1 MISMAQT
8 YTPPGV
14 NVREIVSP
22 QVAPLL
28 ASPANVCLV
37 GLSQGYQIRTDQV
50 LLTST
55 SPIPLPYL
63 ASLPGSTL
71 TAVLSVKDALNPSKG
86 ATNGSGYVVSTDYTV
101 NLGAG
106 TITRLESG
114 AIANPTLV
122 NVTYEYVP
130 SNYFEPIRLFTQG
143 EVESRFGAS
152 FNAEG
157 TAINSHIS
165 FAANLAFQ
173 NGARSIVLQPL
184 FTRATPGNPQT
195 PASQPNA
202 VQAAATVTWEDTLYV
217 LRGIEELDILVPIV
231 GQSEE
236 DVTDAA
242 QLAIFQAVQN
252 HEAFMNGQQQYIVG
266 ILGEDSSASDSV
278 AAMATIRSHAVTLQS
293 RYGGE
298 LNQQNVLINTSAF
311 GVPLP
316 NVNSTLA
323 VGGQYMAAAIAGA
336 VAARPP
342 SAGLTKK
349 AIAGFSSV
357 LDTRLLSDKN
367 IDAETGL
374 MVIEQ
379 KKTNILCRQQLT
391 LDTSSVA
398 RKELSVVRAK
408 FIMIESIRETLENE
422 VIGQIIADAN
432 SPYVVRS
439 AINAV
444 LSSLQQAG
452 DIVEYS
458 QVQAV
463 LSSVEP
469 TTIEASFSY
478 RPAFPVNFV
487 NVSFS
492 LNLTT
497 NTVTASE
504 NTNNESAV

>member
-1 MISMAQT
+1 MAT
-8 YTPPGV
+8 YSPPGV

-37 GLSQGYQIRTDQV
+37 GLSQGFQVRTDQL
-50 LLTST
+50 LLTGT
-55 SPIPLPYL
+55 SPIELPYL

-71 TAVLSVKDALNPSKG
+71 TSVLSVKDALNPSKG
-86 ATNGSGYVVSTDYTV
+86 ASNGSGYVEGTDFTV
-101 NLGAG
+101 NTGAG

-114 AIANPTLV
+114 AIENPTLV

-130 SNYFEPIRLFTQG
+130 SNYFEPIRLFDQG
-143 EVESRFGAS
+143 SVESRFGPS
-152 FNAEG
+152 FNSGG
-157 TAINSHIS
+157 TAINSHLS
-165 FAANLAFQ
+165 YAASLAFQ
-173 NGARSIVLQPL
+173 NGAGSLILQPL
-184 FTRATPGNPQT
+184 FTRATPGNPTT
-195 PASQPNA
+195 PASQPNSS
-202 VQAAATVTWEDTLYV
+202 QAAAAVTWADTLYV
-217 LRGIEELDILVPIV
+217 LRGVEELDIIVPVI

-236 DVTDAA
+236 HVTDAA
-242 QLAIFQAVQN
+242 QLAVFEAVQD

-278 AAMATIRSHAVTLQS
+278 ATMATIRSHAVTLQS

-316 NVNSTLA
+316 NVNNTLA
-323 VGGQYMAAAIAGA
+323 VGGQYVAAAVAGA

-349 AIAGFSSV
+349 AIAGISSV

-367 IDAETGL
+367 LDAETGL

-391 LDTSSVA
+391 LDTSSTA

-422 VIGQIIADAN
+422 IIGQIIADAN

-439 AINAV
+439 AISAV
-444 LSSLQQAG
+444 LSALQQAG

-458 QVQAV
+458 QVQAS
-463 LSSVEP
+463 LSSLEP
-469 TTIEASFSY
+469 TTITASFSY
-478 RPAFPVNFV
+478 RPAFPVNYI

-497 NTVTASE
+497 NTVTA
-504 NTNNESAV
+504 NETTESTL

>member
-1 MISMAQT
+1 MAT
-8 YTPPGV
+8 YSPPGV

-37 GLSQGYQIRTDQV
+37 GLSQGFQIRTDQL
-50 LLTST
+50 LLTGT
-55 SPIPLPYL
+55 SPIELPYL

-71 TAVLSVKDALNPSKG
+71 TAVISVKDALNPSKG
-86 ATNGSGYVVSTDYTV
+86 ASNGSGYVEGTDFTV
-101 NLGAG
+101 NTGAG

-114 AIANPTLV
+114 AIENPTLV

-130 SNYFEPIRLFTQG
+130 SNYFEPIRLFDQG
-143 EVESRFGAS
+143 SVESRFGPS
-152 FNAEG
+152 FNPGG
-157 TAINSHIS
+157 TAINSHLS
-165 FAANLAFQ
+165 YAASLAFQ
-173 NGARSIVLQPL
+173 NGAGSLILQPL
-184 FTRATPGNPQT
+184 FTRATPGNPTT
-195 PASQPNA
+195 PASQPNSS
-202 VQAAATVTWEDTLYV
+202 QAAAAVTWADTLYV
-217 LRGIEELDILVPIV
+217 LRGIEELDIIVPVI

-236 DVTDAA
+236 HVTDAA
-242 QLAIFQAVQN
+242 QLAVFEAVQD
-252 HEAFMNGQQQYIVG
+252 HEAFMKGQQQYIVG
-266 ILGEDSSASDSV
+266 ILGEDSSASHSV
-278 AAMATIRSHAVTLQS
+278 ATMATIRSHAVTLQS

-316 NVNSTLA
+316 NVNNTLA
-323 VGGQYMAAAIAGA
+323 VGGQYVAAAVAGA

-349 AIAGFSSV
+349 AIAGISSV

-391 LDTSSVA
+391 LDTTSTA

-422 VIGQIIADAN
+422 IIGQIIADAN
-432 SPYVVRS
+432 SPFVVRS
-439 AINAV
+439 AISAV
-444 LSSLQQAG
+444 LSALQQAG
-452 DIVEYS
+452 DIVGYS
-458 QVQAV
+458 QVQAS
-463 LSSVEP
+463 LSSLEP
-469 TTIEASFSY
+469 TTITASFSY
-478 RPAFPVNFV
+478 RPAFPVNYI

-497 NTVTASE
+497 NTVTA
-504 NTNNESAV
+504 NETTESTL

>member
-1 MISMAQT
+1 MSQ

-37 GLSQGYQIRTDQV
+37 GLSQGYQVRTDQV
-50 LLTST
+50 LLTGT

-71 TAVLSVKDALNPSKG
+71 VSVLSVKDALNPSKG
-86 ATNGSGYVVSTDYTV
+86 AANGSGYVLSTDYTV
-101 NLGAG
+101 NTGAG
-106 TITRLESG
+106 TITRQGSG
-114 AIANPTLV
+114 GIEDPTLV

-130 SNYFEPIRLFTQG
+130 ANYFEPIRLFDQG
-143 EVESRFGAS
+143 SVESRFGPS

-157 TAINSHIS
+157 NGINSHLS
-165 FAANLAFQ
+165 YAANLAFQ
-173 NGARSIVLQPL
+173 NGAGSLILQPL
-184 FTRATPGNPQT
+184 FTRATPGNPT
-195 PASQPNA
+195 TTASQPNA
-202 VQAAATVTWEDTLYV
+202 TQAAAAVTWADTLYI
-217 LRGIEELDILVPIV
+217 LRSVEELDILVPVV

-242 QLAIFQAVQN
+242 QLAIFQTVQD

-266 ILGEDSSASDSV
+266 ILGEDSSASDTV
-278 AAMATIRSHAVTLQS
+278 ASMSTIRSHAVTLQS
-293 RYGGE
+293 RYGGD
-298 LNQQNVLINTSAF
+298 LNQQNVLVNTSAF

-316 NVNSTLA
+316 SVNSTLA

-349 AIAGFSSV
+349 AIAGFSAV

-379 KKTNILCRQQLT
+379 KKTNVLCRQQLT
-391 LDTSSVA
+391 LDTTSTA

-444 LSSLQQAG
+444 LSALQQAG
-452 DIVEYS
+452 DIVSYS
-458 QVQAV
+458 QVQAS
-463 LSSVEP
+463 LSSLEP
-469 TTIEASFSY
+469 TTISASFSY
-478 RPAFPVNFV
+478 RPSFPVNYV
-487 NVSFS
+487 TVSFS
-492 LNLTT
+492 LDLSTQ
-497 NTVTASE
+497 TVTASSE
-504 NTNNESAV
+504 TTNTESTL